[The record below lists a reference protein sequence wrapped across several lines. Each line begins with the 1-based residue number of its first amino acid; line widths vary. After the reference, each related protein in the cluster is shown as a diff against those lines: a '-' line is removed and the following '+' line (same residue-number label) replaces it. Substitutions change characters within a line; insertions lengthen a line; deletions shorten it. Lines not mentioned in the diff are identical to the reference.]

1 MTGLTRQES
10 SARLPQFE
18 HAFLAYMEDHSS
30 MDNSAQAAAIVHM
43 RPLPYPRW
51 PTSCSSC

>member
-1 MTGLTRQES
+1 MTGLTQQES
-10 SARLPQFE
+10 SARLPRFE

-30 MDNSAQAAAIVHM
+30 MDNPAQAAAIVHM
-43 RPLPYPRW
+43 RPLPYLRW